1 MNNGCVYFKDPNN
14 QFSYMKEFVTDNNNK
29 GVVVDIRDNY
39 TGGILYK
46 GGEGIVDITPTNNHA
61 SSFSAPLHFRN
72 IYDVN

>member
-1 MNNGCVYFKDPNN
+1 
-14 QFSYMKEFVTDNNNK
+14 MKEFITDNNNK

-46 GGEGIVDITPTNNHA
+46 NGDGIADVTPTSNHA
-61 SSFSAPLHFRN
+61 SSFSEPLHFRN